1 VQFDLDKW
9 DIKPKY
15 YSMLDEIGRVLK
27 INPGLKMEIQGHTCN
42 IWTEKYNIKLSFLR
56 ARSVE
61 SYLLKKGVSAEQ
73 LVVKGFGLTIPT
85 VSNEDEEIKY
95 LNRRVEFRPVVE

>member
-1 VQFDLDKW
+1 
-9 DIKPKY
+9 
-15 YSMLDEIGRVLK
+15 
-27 INPGLKMEIQGHTCN
+27 
-42 IWTEKYNIKLSFLR
+42 LR